1 MKAPISWLKDFVD
14 IDVTPEVLASKLV
27 SAGFEVEEIIYNGK
41 DISGVVV
48 GLVTYCEA
56 IPDTHLHLCRVN
68 CGKYGV
74 FQICCGADNVEVGKK
89 FPTAMVGATVYQTAK
104 DHVTVEGVM
113 TINPGKLRGYDS
125 FGMLCSGAELGV
137 TEDMYPG
144 ASYNG
149 LLVLPDSARPG
160 DDVKPIVGLD
170 EAVLDVSVTANRPD
184 CNSIVGIAREVA
196 AVTGKTFKPVHL
208 SYRAEPDRISNY
220 LTVSVKDKELCPR
233 YVAKM
238 VKNVK
243 VGPSPAIIQKR
254 LRLVGHKPINNIVD
268 ITNYVLTEIGQPM
281 HAFDYDALEG
291 AQLIVRRAASG
302 EEFVDLYGG
311 EHTLSDDMLVIADAA
326 KPLALAGVMGGINSG
341 IFEKTDKIVFE
352 SARFKRDNVRRTA
365 RKTGLRSDSSARFEK
380 GIDYVSQELGINRAL
395 TLIDSLHIGTI
406 ISGTIDSYAAPVTAR
421 EIKVKTKD
429 VNEILGIKVPYKRM
443 VQILDSVGI
452 LSKVKGKQL
461 VCQVPPHRD
470 DVQNA
475 NDVAEE
481 VIRLYGYNKIKSTM
495 FKKAQQT
502 KGGKTPY
509 QHGVDKLKESMR
521 GLGANETLTY
531 SFISPKD
538 YEAMGMDGSFVAENV
553 IKIINPLGEDVSLM
567 RTSML
572 PSMMKVVSTNVQ
584 KGNKEGFFFEVA
596 RVFVPKQLPL
606 KELPTEPEKLA
617 IVAYGTD
624 MDFFKL
630 KGVVEAVLSTYGIT
644 DAEYKAE
651 QKSYMHPGRSA
662 TVSFYKGKAFGE
674 LGEIHPATANA
685 YGIED
690 RVYFAEL
697 DVKDLLSTAV
707 KVRPFVAAP
716 KYPASTRD
724 LAFVVKDS
732 ITAAELIKAI
742 KKCTDKQ
749 LLESVEVFDVY
760 KGTGIKPGYMSIA
773 FNLTFRSATG
783 TLKDD
788 VVNGQIDRILRSLRR
803 KFRARL
809 R

>member
-14 IDVTPEVLASKLV
+14 IDVTPEALAAKLV

-41 DISGVVV
+41 DISNVVV
-48 GLVTYCEA
+48 GMVTSCEA

-74 FQICCGADNVEVGKK
+74 FQICCGADNVCVGKK
-89 FPTAMVGATVYQTAK
+89 FPTALVGATVYQTAK
-104 DHVTVEGVM
+104 DHVTIEGVM
-113 TINPGKLRGYDS
+113 TIKEGKLRGYDS
-125 FGMLCSGAELGV
+125 YGMLCSGAELGV

-149 LLVLPDSARPG
+149 LLVLPDNARPG

-184 CNSIVGIAREVA
+184 CNSIIGIAREVA

-220 LTVSVKDKELCPR
+220 LQVSVKDKELCPR

-281 HAFDYDALEG
+281 HAFDYDLIDG
-291 AQLIVRRAASG
+291 AQLIVRRAANG
-302 EEFVDLYGG
+302 EEFEDLYGG
-311 EHTLSDDMLVIADAA
+311 KHNLSDDMLVIADTA
-326 KPLALAGVMGGINSG
+326 KPLALAGVMGGLNSG
-341 IFEKTDKIVFE
+341 ISEKTDKIVFE
-352 SARFKRDNVRRTA
+352 SAKFKRDNVRRTA

-380 GIDYVSQELGINRAL
+380 GIDYISQELGINRAL
-395 TLIDSLHIGTI
+395 TLIDSLKIGTI
-406 ISGTIDSYAAPVTAR
+406 ISGTVDSYAQPVVSR

-443 VQILDSVGI
+443 VQLLDSIGI
-452 LSKVKGKQL
+452 ISKVKGKQL
-461 VCQVPPHRD
+461 VCQVPPHRE

-475 NDVAEE
+475 NDIAEE

-502 KGGKTPY
+502 KGGRTEY
-509 QHGVDKLKESMR
+509 QLGVDKLKETLR

-538 YEAMGMDGSFVAENV
+538 YDAMGIEPSFVDTGV
-553 IKIINPLGEDVSLM
+553 VKIVNPLGEDVSLM
-567 RTSML
+567 RTTML
-572 PSMMKVVSTNVQ
+572 PSMLKVVATNLS
-584 KGNKEGFFFEVA
+584 KGNKEGLFFEVA
-596 RVFVPKQLPL
+596 RVFVPKSLPL
-606 KELPTEPEKLA
+606 TELPTEPEKLA
-617 IVAYGTD
+617 VIAYGD
-624 MDFFKL
+624 MDFYKL
-630 KGVVEAVLSTYGIT
+630 KGVLEAVLSSYGIN

-651 QKSYMHPGRSA
+651 IKSYMHPGRSA
-662 TVSFYKGKAFGE
+662 AVSFRKGKVFGE
-674 LGEIHPATANA
+674 LGEIHPDTAEA
-685 YGIED
+685 YGIEE
-690 RVYFAEL
+690 RVYYIEL
-697 DVKDLLSTAV
+697 DVKQLLDNAV
-707 KVRPFVAAP
+707 KIRKFVPAP

-724 LAFVVKDS
+724 LAFVVKDTV
-732 ITAAELIKAI
+732 TAAELIKAI
-742 KKCTDKQ
+742 RKCTADE

-760 KGTGIKPGYMSIA
+760 KGAGIKSGYMSIA
-773 FNLTFRSATG
+773 FNLSFRSATG

-788 VVNGQIDRILRSLRR
+788 VVNGQIERILRSLKR